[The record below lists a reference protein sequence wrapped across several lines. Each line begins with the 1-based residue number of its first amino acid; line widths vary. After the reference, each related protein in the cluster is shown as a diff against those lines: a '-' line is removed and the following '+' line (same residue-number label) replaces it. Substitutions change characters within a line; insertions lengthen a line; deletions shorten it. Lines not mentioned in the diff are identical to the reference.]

1 MHGKALLAALFAVA
15 MLLAG
20 NIQAASSDRGKSWE
34 ATIQLI
40 GTGSDSS
47 NGENGSSV
55 ALKSATG
62 WAFGVTYNFNEHLA
76 LGFDA
81 SFVKPKYDAVIV
93 PDDDDEDPF
102 SISHKASIFNGALN
116 GTYNILKGNFT
127 PYVQLGL
134 GWTNVDSNVAD
145 GPPSTGCWWDPWWG
159 YVCAN
164 FWSTYNDTSFS
175 WNAGL
180 GLRYEFQNRMF
191 LKGSVNRIFLDSNQD
206 SADPKLDMW
215 KLELGWMFN

>member
-1 MHGKALLAALFAVA
+1 MVAAVVA
-15 MLLAG
+15 ATLLAG
-20 NIQAASSDRGKSWE
+20 NVVASDRGNNWE

-40 GTGSDSS
+40 GTASDSS
-47 NGENGSSV
+47 DGENGSSV
-55 ALKSATG
+55 DFDSATG
-62 WAFGVTYNFNEHLA
+62 WAFGITYNFNEHLS
-76 LGFDA
+76 LGFDG
-81 SFVKPKYDAVIV
+81 SFVKPKYTAVIV

-102 SISHKASIFNGALN
+102 SIDHKATIFNGAVN
-116 GTYNILKGNFT
+116 GTYNIMKGNFT

-164 FWSTYNDTSFS
+164 FYSTYNDTSFS

-215 KLELGWMFN
+215 KIELGWMFN